1 MSDWEAPGHEQWA
14 DAAGAYVLGALP
26 ADEVEAYEAHLGI
39 CSACRAEVDELMP
52 AVAAL
57 PASVP
62 PRRAPAELRARI
74 MADVNREAEL
84 LRAAGPEADRPEPAR
99 RERRRSRW
107 GARWAVPAFVA
118 AALAIG
124 FVVGDVVTQPSSR
137 TVDLAATGAAS
148 AAHAQLTIEDGHATL
163 AADHLPQP
171 PKGRVYQVWLK
182 PRDGKAVPTSSLF
195 VPRSDGTAVVSVPA
209 SAAKMDLVMVNT
221 EPPGGSPAPT
231 TQPVL
236 TAKMQS

>member
-1 MSDWEAPGHEQWA
+1 
-14 DAAGAYVLGALP
+14 
-26 ADEVEAYEAHLGI
+26 
-39 CSACRAEVDELMP
+39 
-52 AVAAL
+52 
-57 PASVP
+57 VP
-62 PRRAPAELRARI
+62 PRRAPEELRARI
-74 MADVNREAEL
+74 IADVNREAEL
-84 LRAAGPEADRPEPAR
+84 LRAAGPEADRPERAR
-99 RERRRSRW
+99 PERRRFRW

-124 FVVGDVVTQPSSR
+124 FVVGDVVSQPSGR
-137 TVDLAATGAAS
+137 TVQLAATGAAS
-148 AAHAQLTIEDGHATL
+148 AAHAHLTISDGTATL

-182 PRDGKAVPTSSLF
+182 PRDGEAVPTASLF

-221 EPPGGSPAPT
+221 EPPGGSQTPT
-231 TQPVL
+231 TEPVL